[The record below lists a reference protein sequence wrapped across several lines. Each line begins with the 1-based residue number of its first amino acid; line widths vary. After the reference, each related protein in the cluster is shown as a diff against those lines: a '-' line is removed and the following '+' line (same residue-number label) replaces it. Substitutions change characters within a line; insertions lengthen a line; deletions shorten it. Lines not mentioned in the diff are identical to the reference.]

1 MTVDPASTL
10 FPDAMLQRIIRARVV
25 AGFAIEDVSKAVP
38 LAKALLAGGIGVIE
52 LMLRTDAGIEAVR
65 EIAASV
71 PEMLVGVGTV
81 LRPDQVAAVKA
92 AGGHFAVSPGLNPS
106 VVNAARD
113 AGLPFAPG
121 IATPTDLEA
130 AIALGCRFVKLFP
143 AAGLGGVDYLKSM
156 AAPYA
161 PLGIKYFPLG
171 GVNPDNLKSYLNFD
185 AVAAVGG
192 SWIVRAPLVEA
203 GDWAGLT
210 ARAVEAVRM
219 ATTR

>member
-1 MTVDPASTL
+1 MPTADPPTL
-10 FPDAMLQRIIRARVV
+10 FPAAMLQRITRARVV
-25 AGFAIEDVSKAVP
+25 AGFAIDDLSKAVP
-38 LAKALLAGGIGVIE
+38 LAKALLAGGIDVIE

-65 EIAASV
+65 EIAANV

-81 LRPDQVAAVKA
+81 LRPDQITAVKA
-92 AGGHFAVSPGLNPS
+92 AGADFAVSPGLNPS
-106 VVNAARD
+106 VVKAARD
-113 AGLPFAPG
+113 QGLPFAPG

-130 AIALGCRFVKLFP
+130 AIELGCRFVKLFP

-171 GVNPDNLKSYLNFD
+171 GVKPDNLQSYLAFA

-192 SWIVRAPLVEA
+192 SWIVSAPLVAA

-210 ARAVEAVRM
+210 ARAADAVRL
-219 ATTR
+219 ASES